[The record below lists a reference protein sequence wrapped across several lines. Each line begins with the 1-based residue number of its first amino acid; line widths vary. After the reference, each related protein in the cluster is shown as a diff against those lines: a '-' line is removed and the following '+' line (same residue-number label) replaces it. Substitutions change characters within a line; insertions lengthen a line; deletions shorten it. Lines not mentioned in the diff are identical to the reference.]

1 MVTVFSGKDFAE
13 KLEQKVAKSF
23 SLLPLELKKLIL
35 VDILVGNDQPAQI
48 YLNLKELV
56 AKRVGI
62 KFRPIRLSE
71 AVTEN
76 DLLDLIE
83 KLNRSRQV
91 GGIMFQLPLPKKFR
105 IVQQRIIDEIAFNKD
120 VDCLTSQRLAQVIS
134 GKSSFLPATVEAVMA
149 ILEQA
154 GAGKT
159 KLSGKK
165 VVVVGRSNIIGRPL
179 AAFLSKH
186 GALVTTCHRQTKPLS
201 DYTQSA
207 EIIVSATGQPNL
219 IKKAMVSSEQIIIDV
234 GSPGGDV
241 DFLEVK
247 DKASFITPVPGGVG
261 PVTVTCLLANFIRL
275 VNKEGKQ
282 SVWVLCQDIVSTP
295 RT

>member
-23 SLLPLELKKLIL
+23 SLLPPELQKLTL
-35 VDILVGNDQPAQI
+35 VDILVGNDRAAQI
-48 YLNLKELV
+48 YLNLKWLA

-62 KFRPIRLSE
+62 NFEPIRLSK

-76 DLLDLIE
+76 DLLDLIK
-83 KLNRSRQV
+83 KLNRSRWV

-105 IVQQRIIDEIAFNKD
+105 VAQQRIIDEIAFNKD

-154 GAGKT
+154 GADKT
-159 KLSGKK
+159 KLLGKK
-165 VVVVGRSNIIGRPL
+165 VVVVGRSNIVGRPL
-179 AAFLSKH
+179 AALLGKY

-201 DYTQSA
+201 DYTRSA
-207 EIIVSATGQPNL
+207 EIIISATGQPNL

-234 GSPGGDV
+234 GSPEGDV

-247 DKASFITPVPGGVG
+247 DKARFITPVPGGVG
-261 PVTVTCLLANFIRL
+261 PVTVACLLTNFIRL
-275 VNKEGKQ
+275 LNKEGKQ
-282 SVWVLCQDIVSTP
+282 RQ
-295 RT
+295 